1 MALQFITQ
9 GILERN
15 NVDDGYGSPPGAI
28 LNLPY
33 DFGFIG
39 GFDDDMVAEVVT
51 ARTYGQMIMGRA
63 GTFIGC
69 YGYMDSAPAGYTI
82 IDIEKNGT
90 SIYSLT
96 AIARVNITA
105 GGSSYSSVPTVAFS
119 GGGGTGATG
128 TAVISVKPDFHQTND
143 LTNPDASLSV
153 ISNTA
158 FTTGDR
164 ITFKVITLGA
174 TPGSGMRVTLKCKV

>member
-15 NVDDGYGSPPGAI
+15 NVDDGYGSSPGAI

-33 DFGFIG
+33 DIGFQG

-90 SIYSLT
+90 SIFTTKPQFTQTTALT
-96 AIARVNITA
+96 
-105 GGSSYSSVPTVAFS
+105 
-119 GGGGTGATG
+119 GGT
-128 TAVISVKPDFHQTND
+128 
-143 LTNPDASLSV
+143 LS
-153 ISNTA
+153 STPTFAPN
-158 FTTGDR
+158 DR
-164 ITFKVITLGA
+164 ITLKVTQIGSTA
-174 TPGSGMRVTLKCKV
+174 QPGTGMRVILKCKV